1 MLEELSI
8 QNLALVDRLVL
19 RFTSGF
25 QVLTGETGAGK
36 SILVGALSLLHGG
49 RADTESIRTGAD
61 EAVVSGVFLVDE
73 DGEAAEWLRQRGIEI
88 EEGGVIVRRSVRR
101 TGRGS
106 IYIQS
111 SPVTRADLAEFAS
124 YIFDLHGQHEHQS
137 LLASDQQRRL
147 LDRYA
152 GIEHRVAEFSRSFS
166 DLSERKKHFDRM
178 LAGEREQLREREFL
192 EFAVSEIDSATLKPG
207 EEEELEQER
216 RMLAEHERVFALLED
231 SYGGLAENR
240 GGALASLRRV
250 RDAVDALSE
259 IDPAM
264 APHAKRLED
273 SFFEL
278 EDISEQIRDYHS
290 GIVFRPERVEE
301 CNERLSLIHKLEK
314 KYGID
319 ISEVLRYR
327 DEAAERISGF
337 ETWEEDKERLS
348 AELSAAEKAVRT
360 EAQAISELR
369 RAAGERLAAAITEV
383 VQRLGLQRARF
394 AAAVTARSGE
404 NGKPVCG
411 ASGLDQVEFQIAANL
426 GEPLKPLAS
435 VASGGEV
442 SRIMLAVKTVL
453 AESDRVGMLV
463 FDEIDA
469 GIGGEVALAV
479 GEHLQELASQ
489 KQVLCITH
497 LASIAVRA
505 DNHMRVEKQVRD
517 NRTLTDC
524 VRVEGEERRDE
535 IARMLAG
542 DTTGAVSREH
552 AEELLRRYAH
562 HSG

>member
-49 RADTESIRTGAD
+49 RADTESIRTGSD
-61 EAVVSGVFLVDE
+61 EAVVSGVFLVKDE
-73 DGEAAEWLRQRGIEI
+73 SEAFAWLQQRGIEI
-88 EEGGVIVRRSVRR
+88 EEGAVIVRRSVRK

-111 SPVTRADLAEFAS
+111 SPVTRSDLAEFAG
-124 YIFDLHGQHEHQS
+124 YVFDLHGQHEHQS

-152 GIEHRVAEFSRSFS
+152 GIEERVAEFSRSFS
-166 DLSERKKHFDRM
+166 ELSERRKHFDRM

-192 EFAVSEIDSATLKPG
+192 EFAVSEIDLAQLKPG

-216 RMLAEHERVFALLED
+216 RILAEHERVFALLED

-240 GGALASLRRV
+240 GGALSSLRRV
-250 RDAVDALSE
+250 RDAVDGLSA

-264 APHAKRLED
+264 APLAKRLED

-290 GIVFRPERVEE
+290 GIEFRPERVEA
-301 CNERLSLIHKLEK
+301 CNERLAAIHKLEK
-314 KYGID
+314 KYGVD

-327 DEAAERISGF
+327 DEAAERINGF
-337 ETWEEDKERLS
+337 ATWEEDKERLS
-348 AELSAAEKAVRT
+348 AELHVAEKAVRA
-360 EAQAISELR
+360 EAQAISEMR

-394 AAAVTARSGE
+394 AAHVGPRSGE
-404 NGKPVCG
+404 NGK
-411 ASGLDQVEFQIAANL
+411 
-426 GEPLKPLAS
+426 
-435 VASGGEV
+435 
-442 SRIMLAVKTVL
+442 AV
-453 AESDRVGMLV
+453 
-463 FDEIDA
+463 
-469 GIGGEVALAV
+469 
-479 GEHLQELASQ
+479 
-489 KQVLCITH
+489 
-497 LASIAVRA
+497 
-505 DNHMRVEKQVRD
+505 
-517 NRTLTDC
+517 
-524 VRVEGEERRDE
+524 
-535 IARMLAG
+535 
-542 DTTGAVSREH
+542 
-552 AEELLRRYAH
+552 
-562 HSG
+562 

>member
-49 RADTESIRTGAD
+49 RADTESIRTGSD
-61 EAVVSGVFLVDE
+61 EAVVSGVFLVKDE
-73 DGEAAEWLRQRGIEI
+73 GEAFAWLQQRGIEV
-88 EEGGVIVRRSVRR
+88 EEGAVIVRRSVRR

-111 SPVTRADLAEFAS
+111 SPVTRSDLAEFAG
-124 YIFDLHGQHEHQS
+124 YVFDLHGQHEHQS

-152 GIEHRVAEFSRSFS
+152 GIEERVAEFSRSFS
-166 DLSERKKHFDRM
+166 ELSERRKHFDRM
-178 LAGEREQLREREFL
+178 LAGEREQLREREVL
-192 EFAVSEIDSATLKPG
+192 EFAVSEIDFAQLKPG

-216 RMLAEHERVFALLED
+216 RILAEHERVFALLED
-231 SYGGLAENR
+231 SYSGLAENR
-240 GGALASLRRV
+240 GGALSFLRRV
-250 RDAVDALSE
+250 RDAVDGLSA

-264 APHAKRLED
+264 APLAKRLED

-301 CNERLSLIHKLEK
+301 CNERLAAIHKLEK
-314 KYGID
+314 KYGVD

-327 DEAAERISGF
+327 DEAAERINGF
-337 ETWEEDKERLS
+337 ATWEEDKERLS
-348 AELSAAEKAVRT
+348 AELHAAEKAVRA
-360 EAQAISELR
+360 EAQAISEMR
-369 RAAGERLAAAITEV
+369 RSAGERLAAAITEV

-394 AAAVTARSGE
+394 AAYVGPRSGE
-404 NGKPVCG
+404 NGKAVCG
-411 ASGLDQVEFQIAANL
+411 ASGLDQVEFQIAANV

-479 GEHLQELASQ
+479 GEHLQHLAGQ

-505 DNHMRVEKQVRD
+505 DNHMKVEKHVRD
-517 NRTLTDC
+517 DRTLTDC
-524 VRVEGEERRDE
+524 VRVEGDGRRDE

-562 HSG
+562 HTG